1 MQTRSIERLGLA
13 LLALSSVFVGAWAV
27 LDPRGFY
34 DSFPGAGRHWVS
46 VDGPYNQH
54 LVRDVGS
61 LNLALAVLAA
71 VAAWKLG
78 PVLVRTAAVALLANA
93 VPHFAYHAT
102 HLSVYGASDK
112 VANLIAL
119 GAAVVIPCVVLGA
132 SLSPAGRRRP
142 PR

>member
-1 MQTRSIERLGLA
+1 MRARSIERLGLA
-13 LLALSSVFVGAWAV
+13 LLAVSSAFVGAWAL

-71 VAAWKLG
+71 LAAWKLG

-93 VPHFAYHAT
+93 VPHLAYHAT
-102 HLSVYGASDK
+102 HLDVYDTTDK
-112 VANLIAL
+112 IANLVSL
-119 GAAVVIPCVVLGA
+119 GLAVAIPCVVLVA
-132 SLSPAGRRRP
+132 SLGPAGRRGRA
-142 PR
+142 R

>member
-1 MQTRSIERLGLA
+1 MRAGAVERLGLA
-13 LLALSSVFVGAWAV
+13 VMALSSVAVGAWAV

-78 PVLVRTAAVALLANA
+78 PVLVRTAAVALLANS
-93 VPHFAYHAT
+93 VPHLAYHAT
-102 HLSVYGASDK
+102 HLSVYGTSDK
-112 VANLIAL
+112 IANLFSL
-119 GAAVVIPCVVLGA
+119 GLAVAIPCAVLVA
-132 SLSPAGRRRP
+132 SLAPAGRRGRA
-142 PR
+142 R